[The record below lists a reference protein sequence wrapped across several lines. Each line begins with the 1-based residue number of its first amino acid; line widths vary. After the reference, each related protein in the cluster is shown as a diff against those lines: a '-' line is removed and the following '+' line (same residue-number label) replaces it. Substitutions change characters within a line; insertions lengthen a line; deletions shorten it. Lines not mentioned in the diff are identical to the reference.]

1 MLIQSLDREFYPNL
15 RFLCFSSF
23 SSSSSSL
30 FFTQKIYYASFNT
43 HSHAHTDSLPAES
56 QLLAET
62 NAPFSPIYASLCIMP
77 PTLTNTH
84 TPPSKDGAFT
94 SRHHIKPAHKDTHAY
109 HIINIYGY
117 THADTKP
124 LQWIERQPCPSL
136 ASDVLSLPGS
146 HSKTLELPTLQRHAN
161 DIW

>member
-1 MLIQSLDREFYPNL
+1 MAAGYYVNTIIGQRILSKLLIIL
-15 RFLCFSSF
+15 FLILFS
-23 SSSSSSL
+23 
-30 FFTQKIYYASFNT
+30 FFTQKIYYALFNT

-62 NAPFSPIYASLCIMP
+62 NAPFSSIYASLCIMP

-84 TPPSKDGAFT
+84 TLPSKDGAFT

-117 THADTKP
+117 THTDTKP
-124 LQWIERQPCPSL
+124 LQ
-136 ASDVLSLPGS
+136 
-146 HSKTLELPTLQRHAN
+146 
-161 DIW
+161 